1 MESLR
6 KLWNKPWRATSLP
19 FRLRNWLLETATR
32 VIECVSGLAMLGYAA
47 VFQANGQKLV
57 ATELYYKFA
66 TLPLWA
72 VVSVFVMLGAGQLLL
87 MPLKTARGC
96 VLSGF
101 VLVVSALVWFL
112 VFAAFETSPVP
123 ANTGVI
129 FPSIMAFLCA
139 ASGSRLIDLNK
150 PK

>member
-72 VVSVFVMLGAGQLLL
+72 VVSVFVTLGAGQLLL
-87 MPLKTARGC
+87 IPWKTPRGC

-112 VFAAFETSPVP
+112 VFAAFEASPVP

>member
-1 MESLR
+1 MNYLKSI
-6 KLWNKPWRATSLP
+6 WNKPWRATSLP
-19 FRLRNWLLETATR
+19 YRFRNWLLETATR

-47 VFQANGQKLV
+47 VFRVNGQKLV

-72 VVSVFVMLGAGQLLL
+72 VVSVFVTLGVGQLAL
-87 MPLKTARGC
+87 MPVKSARGH

-101 VLVVSALVWFL
+101 VLVVSASVWFL
-112 VFAAFETSPVP
+112 VFVAFEASPVP
-123 ANTGVI
+123 ANTGVV